1 LTKEHVSAIWFHRW
15 EKTPMTEWIKVAERF
30 EIQPGKSKVVDLLG
44 ESIAIF
50 NVDGKFCA
58 TDNSCPHQGGPLG
71 EGRLEEDVVTCPW
84 HAWRYNVRTGCAV
97 LTPNVRTLE
106 VRTDGEAVEIGV
118 SSEELERFGQATE
131 SNAEV
136 GVQADPI
143 YEVLEQIQSGKTLD
157 EVLEKIYVGLQ
168 RVVPHNRLGIALIDE
183 SSGKLVQ
190 VKTKSDRKILLDD
203 GFSAHIS
210 GSSLER
216 ILKLGEARIIDD
228 LEEHF
233 VKRPAQWTKLIVE
246 EGMRSSLTLPLKVEG
261 RPIGVV
267 FFTSISRHAFSEA
280 HVGFL
285 KKIAGQLSVLI
296 EKGRWVSELARSNE
310 RYRIF
315 FEMSNEGI
323 FLCPSPDQPF
333 VTVNE
338 NLCSWLGYTYEEM
351 SNSSL
356 RDLLSP
362 EEFQRARRLLEKLP
376 DPGNPAVFETE
387 FLRKDG
393 GRLPVEIRAVGIDHG
408 GQRFLQG
415 FARDLSELKVLN
427 EELRRRYSFES
438 LVGKNQRM
446 QEVYD
451 LILQVAPLST
461 TVLIQGESGTGKEL
475 IAQAIHQ
482 RSTRKNKSFVPVNC
496 GALVENLLESELFG
510 HVRGAFTGATTTRA
524 GRFEAADGGT
534 IFLDE
539 IGDLSPATQVKLLR
553 VLQEGE
559 FEKVGSTTT
568 QKVDVRVIAAT
579 NRDLKTAIRAGQF
592 REDLYYRLNVVPIMI
607 PPLRE
612 RRDDVPLLIRHFIEK
627 FNTLMK
633 KSIRDVSPDAMELLM
648 EYSYPGN
655 VRQLENIIEH
665 AFVKCQRNKIEKGHL
680 PSDLTGAKDDLVA
693 LALLS
698 GSPLATLEKELI
710 KKMLEQCQ
718 GNPQIAA
725 NRLGISRTTLWRKL
739 R

>member
-1 LTKEHVSAIWFHRW
+1 
-15 EKTPMTEWIKVAERF
+15 
-30 EIQPGKSKVVDLLG
+30 
-44 ESIAIF
+44 
-50 NVDGKFCA
+50 
-58 TDNSCPHQGGPLG
+58 
-71 EGRLEEDVVTCPW
+71 
-84 HAWRYNVRTGCAV
+84 
-97 LTPNVRTLE
+97 
-106 VRTDGEAVEIGV
+106 
-118 SSEELERFGQATE
+118 
-131 SNAEV
+131 
-136 GVQADPI
+136 
-143 YEVLEQIQSGKTLD
+143 
-157 EVLEKIYVGLQ
+157 
-168 RVVPHNRLGIALIDE
+168 
-183 SSGKLVQ
+183 
-190 VKTKSDRKILLDD
+190 
-203 GFSAHIS
+203 
-210 GSSLER
+210 
-216 ILKLGEARIIDD
+216 
-228 LEEHF
+228 
-233 VKRPAQWTKLIVE
+233 
-246 EGMRSSLTLPLKVEG
+246 
-261 RPIGVV
+261 
-267 FFTSISRHAFSEA
+267 
-280 HVGFL
+280 
-285 KKIAGQLSVLI
+285 
-296 EKGRWVSELARSNE
+296 
-310 RYRIF
+310 
-315 FEMSNEGI
+315 
-323 FLCPSPDQPF
+323 
-333 VTVNE
+333 
-338 NLCSWLGYTYEEM
+338 
-351 SNSSL
+351 
-356 RDLLSP
+356 
-362 EEFQRARRLLEKLP
+362 
-376 DPGNPAVFETE
+376 
-387 FLRKDG
+387 
-393 GRLPVEIRAVGIDHG
+393 
-408 GQRFLQG
+408 
-415 FARDLSELKVLN
+415 
-427 EELRRRYSFES
+427 
-438 LVGKNQRM
+438 M

-539 IGDLSPATQVKLLR
+539 IGDLTPATQVKLLR

-655 VRQLENIIEH
+655 VRQLENVIEH
-665 AFVKCQRNKIEKGHL
+665 AFVKCQGNKIEKGHL
-680 PSDLTGAKDDLVA
+680 PSDLAGAKDDLVA

-710 KKMLEQCQ
+710 KKVLEQCQ

>member
-1 LTKEHVSAIWFHRW
+1 
-15 EKTPMTEWIKVAERF
+15 MTEWIKVAERF

-44 ESIAIF
+44 QSIAIF
-50 NVDGKFCA
+50 NVEGHFCA

-71 EGRLEEDVVTCPW
+71 EGTLEEDVVTCPW

-97 LTPNVRTLE
+97 LTPNVRTFD
-106 VRTDGEAVEIGV
+106 VRTDGNAVEIAV
-118 SSEELERFGQATE
+118 SSEELERYRQAT
-131 SNAEV
+131 NAGEWSGEI
-136 GVQADPI
+136 GVQSDPI
-143 YEVLEQIQSGKTLD
+143 YELLEQIHSGKTLD
-157 EVLEKIYVGLQ
+157 EVFEKIYVGLQ

-216 ILKLGEARIIDD
+216 ILKLGEARLIDD
-228 LEEHF
+228 LEEHLA
-233 VKRPAQWTKLIVE
+233 KRPAQWTKLIVE

-267 FFTSISRHAFSEA
+267 FFTSISHHAFSEV

-310 RYRIF
+310 RYRIL
-315 FEMSNEGI
+315 FEMSDEGI
-323 FLCPSPDQPF
+323 FLCPSPGQPF
-333 VTVNE
+333 MTANE
-338 NLCSWLGYTYEEM
+338 NMCSWLGYSYEEM
-351 SNSSL
+351 SSL
-356 RDLLSP
+356 SLPDLMSP
-362 EEFQRARRLLEKLP
+362 DEFKRASQLLGKLP
-376 DPGNPAVFETE
+376 DPSNPAVFETE

-393 GRLPVEIRAVGIDHG
+393 GRLPVEIRAVGIEHG
-408 GQRFLQG
+408 GQRFIQG
-415 FARDLSELKVLN
+415 FARDLSELKALS
-427 EELRRRYSFES
+427 EELRRRSSFES

-451 LILQVAPLST
+451 LTLQVAPLST

-482 RSTRKNKSFVPVNC
+482 RSPRKNKPFVPVNC

-510 HVRGAFTGATTTRA
+510 HVRGAFTGASTTRA
-524 GRFEAADGGT
+524 GRFETADGGT
-534 IFLDE
+534 VFLDE

-553 VLQEGE
+553 VLQEGD

-579 NRDLKTAIRAGQF
+579 NRDLKAAIRAGQF
-592 REDLYYRLNVVPIMI
+592 REDLYYRLNVVPIVI

-612 RRDDVPLLIRHFIEK
+612 RRDDIPLLIQHFIGK
-627 FNTLMK
+627 FNRLMK
-633 KSIRDVSPDAMELLM
+633 KSIRTVSPDVMEILM

-665 AFVKCQRNKIEKGHL
+665 AFVKCQGNKIEKRHL
-680 PSDLTGAKDDLVA
+680 PTDLTGPKDDPVA

-698 GSPLATLEKELI
+698 GNPLATLEKELI
-710 KKMLEQCQ
+710 KEVLEQCQ
-718 GNPQIAA
+718 GNPQAA
-725 NRLGISRTTLWRKL
+725 AKRLGISRTTLWRKL
-739 R
+739 RQATPARLQP

>member
-1 LTKEHVSAIWFHRW
+1 
-15 EKTPMTEWIKVAERF
+15 MTQWIKVAERF

-44 ESIAIF
+44 QSVAIF
-50 NVDGKFCA
+50 NVEGQFCA
-58 TDNSCPHQGGPLG
+58 TDNTCPHQGGPLG
-71 EGRLEEDVVTCPW
+71 EGKLQGDVVTCPW

-97 LTPNVRTLE
+97 LTPNVRTFD
-106 VRTDGEAVEIGV
+106 VRTDGNGVEVAV
-118 SSEELERFGQATE
+118 SSEELERYRQATNGGE
-131 SNAEV
+131 WSAEV

-143 YEVLEQIQSGKTLD
+143 YEVLEQIHSGKTLD
-157 EVLEKIYVGLQ
+157 EVFEKIYVGLQ
-168 RVVPHNRLGIALIDE
+168 QVVPHNRLGIALIDE

-216 ILKLGEARIIDD
+216 ILQLGEARILDD
-228 LEEHF
+228 LEEHLA
-233 VKRPAQWTKLIVE
+233 KRPAQWTKLIVE

-267 FFTSISRHAFSEA
+267 FFTSIARQAFSEA

-285 KKIAGQLSVLI
+285 KRIAGQLSVLI

-315 FEMSNEGI
+315 FEMSDEGI
-323 FLCPSPDQPF
+323 FLCPSPGQPF

-338 NLCSWLGYTYEEM
+338 NLCSWLGYSYEEI
-351 SNSSL
+351 SHVSL
-356 RDLLSP
+356 RDLMSP
-362 EEFQRARRLLEKLP
+362 DEFQRASQLLEKLP
-376 DPGNPAVFETE
+376 DPSNPAVFEAE

-393 GRLPVEIRAVGIDHG
+393 GRLPVEIRAVGIEHG

-415 FARDLSELKVLN
+415 FARDLSELKALN

-438 LVGKNQRM
+438 LVGKNQKM

-475 IAQAIHQ
+475 IARAIHQ
-482 RSTRKNKSFVPVNC
+482 RGPRKNKPFVAVNC

-510 HVRGAFTGATTTRA
+510 HVRGAFTGASTTRA

-559 FEKVGSTTT
+559 FEKVGSTRT

-579 NRDLKTAIRAGQF
+579 NRDVKAAIRAGQF
-592 REDLYYRLNVVPIMI
+592 REDLYYRLDVVPIVI

-612 RRDDVPLLIRHFIEK
+612 RRDDIPLLVRHFIEK
-627 FNTLMK
+627 FNRLMK
-633 KSIRDVSPDAMELLM
+633 KSIRTVSPDAMEILM

-665 AFVKCQRNKIEKGHL
+665 AFVKCQGNKIEKRHM
-680 PSDLTGAKDDLVA
+680 PSDLAGPKDDLVA

-698 GSPLATLEKELI
+698 ENPLATLEKELV
-710 KKMLEQCQ
+710 KKVLEQCQ
-718 GNPQIAA
+718 GNPQMAA

>member
-1 LTKEHVSAIWFHRW
+1 
-15 EKTPMTEWIKVAERF
+15 
-30 EIQPGKSKVVDLLG
+30 
-44 ESIAIF
+44 
-50 NVDGKFCA
+50 
-58 TDNSCPHQGGPLG
+58 
-71 EGRLEEDVVTCPW
+71 
-84 HAWRYNVRTGCAV
+84 
-97 LTPNVRTLE
+97 
-106 VRTDGEAVEIGV
+106 
-118 SSEELERFGQATE
+118 
-131 SNAEV
+131 
-136 GVQADPI
+136 
-143 YEVLEQIQSGKTLD
+143 
-157 EVLEKIYVGLQ
+157 
-168 RVVPHNRLGIALIDE
+168 
-183 SSGKLVQ
+183 
-190 VKTKSDRKILLDD
+190 
-203 GFSAHIS
+203 
-210 GSSLER
+210 
-216 ILKLGEARIIDD
+216 
-228 LEEHF
+228 
-233 VKRPAQWTKLIVE
+233 
-246 EGMRSSLTLPLKVEG
+246 
-261 RPIGVV
+261 
-267 FFTSISRHAFSEA
+267 
-280 HVGFL
+280 
-285 KKIAGQLSVLI
+285 
-296 EKGRWVSELARSNE
+296 
-310 RYRIF
+310 
-315 FEMSNEGI
+315 
-323 FLCPSPDQPF
+323 
-333 VTVNE
+333 
-338 NLCSWLGYTYEEM
+338 
-351 SNSSL
+351 
-356 RDLLSP
+356 
-362 EEFQRARRLLEKLP
+362 
-376 DPGNPAVFETE
+376 
-387 FLRKDG
+387 
-393 GRLPVEIRAVGIDHG
+393 
-408 GQRFLQG
+408 
-415 FARDLSELKVLN
+415 
-427 EELRRRYSFES
+427 
-438 LVGKNQRM
+438 M

-579 NRDLKTAIRAGQF
+579 NHDLKTAIRAGQF

-627 FNTLMK
+627 FNGLMK

-655 VRQLENIIEH
+655 VRQLENIIEY
-665 AFVKCQRNKIEKGHL
+665 AFVKCQGNKIEKGHL

-710 KKMLEQCQ
+710 KKVLEQCQ

>member
-1 LTKEHVSAIWFHRW
+1 MTK
-15 EKTPMTEWIKVAERF
+15 WIKVAEGF
-30 EIQPGKSKVVDLLG
+30 EIQPGETKVVNLLG
-44 ESIAIF
+44 QSVAIF
-50 NVDGKFCA
+50 NVEGQFCA
-58 TDNSCPHQGGPLG
+58 TDNACPHEGGPLG
-71 EGRLEEDVVTCPW
+71 EGTLEGVVVTCPW
-84 HAWRYNVRTGCAV
+84 HAWRYNVRTGCPV
-97 LTPNVRTLE
+97 LTPNVKTFD
-106 VRTDGEAVEIGV
+106 VRTDGGAVEIAV
-118 SSEELERFGQATE
+118 SSEELERYRQATNAGE
-131 SNAEV
+131 GSAEV

-143 YEVLEQIQSGKTLD
+143 YEVLEQIHSGKTLD
-157 EVLEKIYVGLQ
+157 EVFEKIYVGLQ
-168 RVVPHNRLGIALIDE
+168 RVVPHNRLGFALIDE

-216 ILKLGEARIIDD
+216 ILKSGEARIIDD
-228 LEEHF
+228 LEEHLA
-233 VKRPAQWTKLIVE
+233 KRPAQWTKLIVE

-267 FFTSISRHAFSEA
+267 FFTSIARHAFSEV

-285 KKIAGQLSVLI
+285 KRIAGQLSVLI
-296 EKGRWVSELARSNE
+296 EKGRWVSELAQSNE

-323 FLCPSPDQPF
+323 FLCPSPGQPF

-338 NLCSWLGYTYEEM
+338 NLCSWLGYSYEEM
-351 SNSSL
+351 SNFSL
-356 RDLLSP
+356 LDLMSP
-362 EEFQRARRLLEKLP
+362 EEFHRASELLEKFP
-376 DPGNPAVFETE
+376 DPGNPVVFEAE
-387 FLRKDG
+387 FLRKDE
-393 GRLPVEIRAVGIDHG
+393 GRLPLEIRAVGIEHR

-415 FARDLSELKVLN
+415 FARDLSELKALN
-427 EELRRRYSFES
+427 AELRRRYSFES
-438 LVGKNQRM
+438 LVGKNQKM

-482 RSTRKNKSFVPVNC
+482 RSPRKNKPFVPVNC

-510 HVRGAFTGATTTRA
+510 HVRGAFTGASTTRV
-524 GRFEAADGGT
+524 GRFEAADDGT

-553 VLQEGE
+553 VLQEGT
-559 FEKVGSTTT
+559 FEKVGATTT
-568 QKVDVRVIAAT
+568 QKVDVRVVAAT
-579 NRDLKTAIRAGQF
+579 NRDLKAAIRAGQF
-592 REDLYYRLNVVPIMI
+592 REDLYYRLNVVPIVI

-612 RRDDVPLLIRHFIEK
+612 RRDDIPLLIRRFIEK
-627 FNTLMK
+627 FNRMMK
-633 KSIRDVSPDAMELLM
+633 KSIRTVSPDAMEILM
-648 EYSYPGN
+648 EYPYPGN

-665 AFVKCQRNKIEKGHL
+665 AFVKCRGDKIEKRHM
-680 PSDLTGAKDDLVA
+680 PSDLTGSKDDLVA

-698 GSPLATLEKELI
+698 GNPLATLEKELI
-710 KKMLEQCQ
+710 KKVLEQCQ